1 MQLVGL
7 LFAVVPIALAI
18 LGVLCF
24 LAGGL
29 LSTAP
34 RLRRVGFA
42 IMLTPSMS
50 LIGAAAGCFG
60 LTSIAAATELGDSFF
75 FVGWFG
81 GLMLG
86 AAVGLLLGCVATAL
100 VWRRFCPSQNSHE
113 KSGDLASRCI

>member
-1 MQLVGL
+1 MQLIGL
-7 LFAVVPIALAI
+7 LFVVVPIALAI
-18 LGVLCF
+18 LGILCF

-34 RLRRVGFA
+34 RLRRIGFA
-42 IMLTPSMS
+42 IMLAPSMS

-60 LTSIAAATELGDSFF
+60 LASIAAATKFGDSYF

-100 VWRRFCPSQNSHE
+100 VWRRSCSAQNSDG
-113 KSGDLASRCI
+113 KSSD